1 MEIVRDLKLNWVF
14 VLMKMVI
21 LGLVLILVYQVA
33 AFAEIS
39 KNEISRSFSTNA
51 EVDMY
56 GITDTLVD
64 PDAFAA
70 FRESREGLDSVAR
83 FYNELNDSAEMTFL
97 SVFDQPISVV
107 DFEGGAEFDASF
119 GGGVDT
125 GGEYI
130 DEETGRRLTD
140 VKAFQMNEHA
150 FDFHSLRLADGPGI
164 DWSSVDYQSRTI
176 PVVLGADYTGI
187 YEVGDVLESN
197 YYFEDF
203 SLVVGGFLSPDASIY
218 YQGDLNTFI
227 DDAIIVPYP
236 PDLEQSAEQSQF
248 FFGILAFAMI
258 AGDLA
263 VDTAVGSDD
272 VLRHLGEIAN
282 RVGFDD
288 FTVLNAPTYLVQFQ
302 LTRQLIQ
309 DNASLLVGVAAL
321 LIVCVGLSNGII
333 GAHVARRRW
342 RVQKIEHL
350 LGISDRVTLIRT
362 IAVTVIEYMCLL
374 VGLAILV
381 IFLPQANL
389 FALTPVAVIVA
400 VFLIADIL
408 SQDLMRRHNIRN
420 RLLGKGES

>member
-1 MEIVRDLKLNWVF
+1 M
-14 VLMKMVI
+14 
-21 LGLVLILVYQVA
+21 
-33 AFAEIS
+33 
-39 KNEISRSFSTNA
+39 
-51 EVDMY
+51 
-56 GITDTLVD
+56 
-64 PDAFAA
+64 
-70 FRESREGLDSVAR
+70 
-83 FYNELNDSAEMTFL
+83 
-97 SVFDQPISVV
+97 
-107 DFEGGAEFDASF
+107 
-119 GGGVDT
+119 
-125 GGEYI
+125 
-130 DEETGRRLTD
+130 
-140 VKAFQMNEHA
+140 
-150 FDFHSLRLADGPGI
+150 
-164 DWSSVDYQSRTI
+164 
-176 PVVLGADYTGI
+176 
-187 YEVGDVLESN
+187 
-197 YYFEDF
+197 
-203 SLVVGGFLSPDASIY
+203 
-218 YQGDLNTFI
+218 
-227 DDAIIVPYP
+227 PYP

-321 LIVCVGLSNGII
+321 LIVCAGLSNGII

-350 LGISDRVTLIRT
+350 LGISDRVALIRT

-389 FALTPVAVIVA
+389 FAFTPVAVIVA